1 MTGAVSASAEGLAER
16 VAQVLR
22 TGGVVVLPTDTV
34 YGLAAA
40 ADRSDAVARLFRLKG
55 RAADVPVA
63 VLCADAAQALALADS
78 VRPAAARLSARH
90 WPGPLTIVLPRR
102 RDLAWE
108 LGEPSATIG
117 VRCPD
122 HDLVR
127 SIAALAGPL
136 ATTSANRHGSPTA
149 PSAVEAAASLAGP
162 VDLVIDGGP
171 LEGTP
176 STVVDCTG
184 DRPVVL
190 RSGSIELDGDDGATE
205 RDGDASAG

>member
-1 MTGAVSASAEGLAER
+1 MTGTEITSADGLAGRAAE
-16 VAQVLR
+16 VLR
-22 TGGVVVLPTDTV
+22 AGGVVVLPTDTV

-40 ADRSDAVARLFRLKG
+40 ADRPDAVARLFRLKG

-63 VLCADAAQALALADS
+63 VLCADAAQALALADP
-78 VRPAAARLSARH
+78 VTPAAARLSGRH
-90 WPGPLTIVLPRR
+90 WPGPLTLVMPRR
-102 RDLAWE
+102 RDLPWE

-127 SIAALAGPL
+127 SIAAIAGPL
-136 ATTSANRHGSPTA
+136 ATTSANRHGSPT
-149 PSAVEAAASLAGP
+149 PSSAAEAAASLTGA
-162 VDLVIDGGP
+162 VDLVIDGGS

-184 DRPVVL
+184 ERPVVL
-190 RSGSIELDGDDGATE
+190 RQGSIDLGGDDGAAG
-205 RDGDASAG
+205 RGGDASAG

>member
-1 MTGAVSASAEGLAER
+1 MSAAVSASAEGLAQRAAE
-16 VAQVLR
+16 VLR
-22 TGGVVVLPTDTV
+22 GGGVVVLPTDTV

-40 ADRSDAVARLFRLKG
+40 ADRPDAVARLFRLKG

-63 VLCADAAQALALADS
+63 VLCTDAAQALALAEEVPPD
-78 VRPAAARLSARH
+78 AARLSRH
-90 WPGPLTIVLPRR
+90 WPGPLTLVLARR
-102 RDLAWE
+102 RDLDWR

-127 SIAALAGPL
+127 SIAALVGPL

-149 PSAVEAAASLAGP
+149 PSAAQAAGSLTGP
-162 VDLVIDGGP
+162 VDLVIDGG
-171 LEGTP
+171 LLDGAP

-184 DRPVVL
+184 ERPVVL
-190 RSGSIELDGDDGATE
+190 RRGSIDP
-205 RDGDASAG
+205 DASPG